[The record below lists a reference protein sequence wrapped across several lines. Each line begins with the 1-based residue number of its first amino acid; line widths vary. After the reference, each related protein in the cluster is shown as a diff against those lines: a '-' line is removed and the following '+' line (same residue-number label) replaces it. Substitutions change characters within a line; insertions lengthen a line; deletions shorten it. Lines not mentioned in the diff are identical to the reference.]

1 MNRAGSLCRDP
12 RTLVK
17 RNKNQLCIY
26 MTTEPAS
33 LFCWDPSIVKLGSRV
48 EIHTVCCG
56 DDYFPKENF
65 KLFDSLFHLD
75 YLVFPKSLFSIAD
88 LFAVRYLWDVWN
100 ENKCCVVTQ
109 RAKDIRVVWLD
120 TFARIVCLLQLWI
133 KTSELNYSIW
143 ATPK

>member
-88 LFAVRYLWDVWN
+88 LFAVRYLWDVWD

-120 TFARIVCLLQLWI
+120 TFARIACLLQLWI

>member
-88 LFAVRYLWDVWN
+88 LFAVRYIWDVWN
-100 ENKCCVVTQ
+100 ENKCYVVTQ

-133 KTSELNYSIW
+133 KTSELNYSVW

>member
-17 RNKNQLCIY
+17 RNKNQLCIF

-88 LFAVRYLWDVWN
+88 LFAVRYIWDVWN
-100 ENKCCVVTQ
+100 ENKCYVVTQ

>member
-26 MTTEPAS
+26 ITTEPAS

-88 LFAVRYLWDVWN
+88 LFAVRYIWDVWN
-100 ENKCCVVTQ
+100 ENKFCVVTQ

>member
-75 YLVFPKSLFSIAD
+75 YLVFPKSWFSIAD
-88 LFAVRYLWDVWN
+88 LFAVRYIWDVWN
-100 ENKCCVVTQ
+100 ENKCYVVTQ

>member
-88 LFAVRYLWDVWN
+88 LFAVRYIWDVWN
-100 ENKCCVVTQ
+100 ENKCYVVTQ

>member
-65 KLFDSLFHLD
+65 KLFDSLFHLN

-88 LFAVRYLWDVWN
+88 LFAVLYLWDVRN

>member
-88 LFAVRYLWDVWN
+88 LFAVRYIWDV
-100 ENKCCVVTQ
+100 
-109 RAKDIRVVWLD
+109 
-120 TFARIVCLLQLWI
+120 
-133 KTSELNYSIW
+133 
-143 ATPK
+143 

>member
-12 RTLVK
+12 PTLVK

-88 LFAVRYLWDVWN
+88 LFAVRYIWDVWN
-100 ENKCCVVTQ
+100 ENKCYVVTQ

>member
-33 LFCWDPSIVKLGSRV
+33 LFCWDPSIAKLGSRV

-88 LFAVRYLWDVWN
+88 LFAVRYLWDV
-100 ENKCCVVTQ
+100 
-109 RAKDIRVVWLD
+109 
-120 TFARIVCLLQLWI
+120 
-133 KTSELNYSIW
+133 
-143 ATPK
+143 